1 MRVVAIVSAKG
12 GVGKTTVCANL
23 AVALARRDRQ
33 VLTIDLDP
41 QNALRHHFG
50 LDPSG
55 LAGLSRATLGES
67 DLLSACQPTQ
77 SGVIVL
83 PYGMVNETD
92 RQAFEAV
99 LAQEPGWLAHH
110 LAELQLD
117 DEAIVVLDTPP
128 GPSIYLRQA
137 LTAANLVMVVTL
149 ADAASYAT
157 LPMIEGLIETYC
169 TGRPGFIDHAFI
181 INQVNRDRQL
191 AKDVV
196 LSMQASLG
204 SRVVSLLHQ
213 DQAVSE
219 ALACNQ
225 SVLDYDPYCQ
235 GTSDFQHTAEW
246 VLESLRQPPSHS

>member
-1 MRVVAIVSAKG
+1 MNVVAIVSAKG

-23 AVALARRDRQ
+23 AVALARRQRQ
-33 VLTIDLDP
+33 VLAVDLDP

-67 DLLSACQPTQ
+67 DLLSVCQPTD

-92 RQAFEAV
+92 RETFETV
-99 LAQEPGWLAHH
+99 LAQEPAWLARH
-110 LAELQLD
+110 LGDLALND
-117 DEAIVVLDTPP
+117 DAIVVLDTPP

-137 LTAANLVMVVTL
+137 LTAAHLVLVVTL

-169 TGRPGFIDHAFI
+169 AGRSGFIDHAFI
-181 INQVNRDRQL
+181 INQVNRSRQL
-191 AKDVV
+191 ARDVV

-204 SRVVSLLHQ
+204 DRVVSLLHQ

-235 GTSDFQHTAEW
+235 GTSDFQHTADW
-246 VLESLRQPPSHS
+246 VLESLRQSPPHP

>member
-1 MRVVAIVSAKG
+1 MNVVAIVSAKG

-23 AVALARRDRQ
+23 AVALARRERQ
-33 VLTIDLDP
+33 VLAIDLDP

-67 DLLSACQPTQ
+67 DLLSVCQPTE

-92 RQAFEAV
+92 RQIFETV
-99 LAQEPGWLAHH
+99 LAKEPSWLSRH
-110 LAELQLD
+110 LAGLGLD
-117 DEAIVVLDTPP
+117 DDAIIVLDTPP

-137 LTAANLVMVVTL
+137 LTAANLVVVITL

-169 TGRPGFIDHAFI
+169 VGRPGFIDHAFL
-181 INQVNRDRQL
+181 INQVNRSRQL

-204 SRVVSLLHQ
+204 DRVVSLVHQ
-213 DQAVSE
+213 DQAVGE
-219 ALACNQ
+219 ALAYNQ

-235 GTSDFQHTAEW
+235 GTSDFQHTADW
-246 VLESLRQPPSHS
+246 VLDSLRQLPPHP